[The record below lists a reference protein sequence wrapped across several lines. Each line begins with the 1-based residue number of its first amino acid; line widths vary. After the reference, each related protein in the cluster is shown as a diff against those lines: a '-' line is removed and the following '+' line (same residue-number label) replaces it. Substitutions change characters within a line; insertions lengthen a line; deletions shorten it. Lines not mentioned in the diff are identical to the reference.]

1 MLSKDSLLNSDD
13 FLFRLVT
20 ADIRS
25 RSHPSDAVVARRY
38 CGQLR
43 PTREETRVQTC
54 EATPPRPCAVGRK
67 GGRPRCLEPPR
78 SARRPR
84 APWGTRAWGLI
95 LLLSVRSAEQCALEP
110 WEELTGEPDPP
121 YDTGGGYWRSQSERP
136 VSLRRREKG
145 FLPCPRCQGLLSP
158 CAVPGTAPGVRPRS
172 PGCRTWARPGPSP
185 LSARPGLN

>member
-54 EATPPRPCAVGRK
+54 EAMPPRPCAVGRK

-95 LLLSVRSAEQCALEP
+95 LLLSVRSAEQCALET

-121 YDTGGGYWRSQSERP
+121 CDTGGTRGHRASAQCRFGTERRASFP
-136 VSLRRREKG
+136 VLAARD
-145 FLPCPRCQGLLSP
+145 FCHPVQCQARLQG
-158 CAVPGTAPGVRPRS
+158 CGRGARGVGRGRVPGHLPSRHAPG
-172 PGCRTWARPGPSP
+172 
-185 LSARPGLN
+185 